1 MRLALSGLSPPRD
14 RDLLPL
20 NDLTHDLGAAGET
33 RARGSSAGCLA
44 FVPDSGSAECG
55 QRGVPRVNFPG

>member
-33 RARGSSAGCLA
+33 RAPGLVRGLPSVCTRFRFG
-44 FVPDSGSAECG
+44 GMRAEG
-55 QRGVPRVNFPG
+55 RS